1 MIRSFDIAD
10 NAAWATYTGVSTS
23 NSNRSYLLNLKTME
37 STLISDPYSERLSK
51 LNLGDV
57 KDWSFKSSFG
67 DVVEGRYYLPPDFN
81 PDRKY
86 PLIVYYYGGGPAPHR
101 EHLKVHTRY
110 MFTQH
115 RIMWFTLCSRAV
127 LQATGRSFLHAT

>member
-86 PLIVYYYGGGPAPHR
+86 PLIVYYYGGDQPHI
-101 EHLKVHTRY
+101 EN
-110 MFTQH
+110 
-115 RIMWFTLCSRAV
+115 I
-127 LQATGRSFLHAT
+127 